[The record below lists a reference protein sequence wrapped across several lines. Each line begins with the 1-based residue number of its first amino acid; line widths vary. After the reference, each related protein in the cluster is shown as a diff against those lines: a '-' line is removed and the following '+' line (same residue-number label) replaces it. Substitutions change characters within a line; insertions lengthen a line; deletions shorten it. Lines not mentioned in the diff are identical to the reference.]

1 MTPEFIHLR
10 LRTEFSLVDS
20 LVRVKPLIGALEE
33 MGMPACGVTDHCNFF
48 GLVKFYKAAQG
59 SGVKPIGGADFWVR
73 EDADGDDPYMV
84 TLLAM
89 TPKGYKNITELISL
103 GYQQGQ
109 HQGDPYIRRD
119 WLRQYSEDVI
129 VLSGGKFGD
138 VGVALLNGKSE
149 VASSLLQGWM
159 KDFPSRFYVE
169 LQRTG
174 RAQDEEYLHAAVD
187 LAGQLQC
194 PVVATN
200 DVRFLTASEF
210 DVHEARVCIG
220 ESRALDD
227 PRRER
232 RYSEEQYL
240 RTPAEMHELFSDIP
254 EALQNTVEIA
264 KRCNL
269 EIELGTYYLPD
280 FPIPDDFEEDPYFQK
295 KVPYETFSNHAKKA
309 MSEKWQGREH
319 EEEYASMLRTNIF
332 FQKISYEGLD
342 ERLGFLF
349 DTSAPDFP
357 QIYQTYLDRLLF
369 ELNIIMQMG
378 FPGYFLIVMD
388 FIQWAKDHEIPVGP
402 GRGSGAGSLVAYVQK
417 ITDIDPLEYDLLFER
432 FLNPERVS
440 MPDFDVDFC
449 MENRDKVI
457 SYVADNYGRDAVSQ
471 IITFGTMAAKAV
483 VRDVARVQGKSYGLA
498 DKLSKMI
505 PPDPGMKL
513 KVAFEQEEIL
523 REFLS
528 ADEEAQEIWD
538 MALQLEGLTR
548 NVGKHAGGV
557 VIAPT
562 KLTDFAPLYCDETGS
577 GLVTQYDKGDVEDA
591 GLVKF
596 DFLGLRTLT
605 IIDWARKMI
614 DLKRARL
621 GEEPLIIEAIPLDD
635 GKTFKLLKAAETT
648 AVFQLES
655 RGMKDLIKRLQPDDI
670 EDMIALVALFR
681 PGPLDSGM
689 VDDFVNRKHGRAEVA
704 YPDAKY
710 QHEKLEPILKP
721 TYGVIVY
728 QEQVMQIAQELAGYS
743 LGGADMLRR
752 AMGKKKPEEMAKQR
766 STFEDGAKGEGVNPD
781 LAMKI
786 FDLVEKFAGY
796 GFNKSHSA
804 AYAVVSYQTAWL
816 KAHYPSE
823 FMAATISSDMDKT
836 DKVVTFI
843 EECREMGLN
852 LLPPDVNQ
860 GEFHFNVDLEGNV
873 IYGLG
878 AIKGLGEGPIEN
890 IIEARKDGPF
900 TDLFDF
906 CARIDPRRVN
916 KRALEAM
923 IRSGAFDGI
932 GPKIDRDYDR
942 ALMFSAMPEASKAAE
957 QSAAN
962 ANAGMVDLFGDVV
975 PSSDSDGD
983 VYEEFRKVRSWS
995 IKERLN
1001 GEKDTLGLYLTGHPI
1016 EEYRHELKY
1025 LVSSRISDLK
1035 PDKSN
1040 QNVAGLVVGLRVM
1053 KTKRGDTMAFVTLDD
1068 RSGRIECAVFADT
1081 YHEYRDKLVK
1091 DGMLVIEGQVNFDD
1105 YSGGLKM
1112 RADKVRS
1119 LADARIDLARGLII
1133 NVQSER
1139 LAANFPKQL
1148 ADMLGPYREGRC
1160 MVKLNYQRNDAKGRL
1175 LFGQSWRV
1183 RPQDELLENLR
1194 EVCGRDNVSLEY

>member
-1 MTPEFIHLR
+1 MTPDFIHLR

-20 LVRVKPLIGALEE
+20 LVRVKPLIAALEE

-48 GLVKFYKAAQG
+48 GLIKFYKAAQG
-59 SGVKPIGGADFWVR
+59 SGIKPIGGADFWVR
-73 EDADGDDPYMV
+73 AEEDDADPYMV

-89 TPKGYKNITELISL
+89 NLEGYKSITELISL

-109 HQGDPYIRRD
+109 HQGEPFLERQWIS
-119 WLRQYSEDVI
+119 QYSAGVI

-138 VGVALLNGKSE
+138 VGQALLSGKQDL
-149 VASSLLQGWM
+149 ACDLLKGWM
-159 KDFPSRFYVE
+159 QDFPDRFYLE

-174 RAQDEEYLHAAVD
+174 RSKDEEYLHAAVS
-187 LAGQLQC
+187 LAGLQQC

-200 DVRFLTASEF
+200 DVRFLKAEEF

-220 ESRALDD
+220 EGRALDD

-240 RTPAEMHELFSDIP
+240 RTPAEMQELFADIP
-254 EALQNTVEIA
+254 EALQNSVEIA

-269 EIELGTYYLPD
+269 DIELGTYYLPD
-280 FPIPDDFEEDPYFQK
+280 FPIPDDFEEDPYFK
-295 KVPYETFSNHAKKA
+295 TRVPYETFVGYAREA
-309 MSEKWQGREH
+309 MAEKWQGREQ
-319 EEEYASMLRTNIF
+319 EDEYAAMLRTNVF

-342 ERLGFLF
+342 ERLDFLF
-349 DTSAPDFP
+349 DTSAADFP
-357 QIYQTYLDRLLF
+357 ETYKIYLERLQF

-417 ITDIDPLEYDLLFER
+417 ITDLDPLEYDLLFER

-449 MENRDKVI
+449 MENRDQVI

-513 KVAFEQEEIL
+513 RVAFEQEEIL
-523 REFLS
+523 REFLG

-614 DLKRARL
+614 DLKRIKSN
-621 GEEPLIIEAIPLDD
+621 EEPLVIEAIPLDD
-635 GKTFKLLKAAETT
+635 TKTFKLLKAAETT

-655 RGMKDLIKRLQPDDI
+655 RGMKDLIKRLQPDNI

-689 VDDFVNRKHGRAEVA
+689 VDDFVNRKHGRAKVA

-766 STFEDGAKGEGVNPD
+766 STFEEGAKGEGVDPD

-804 AYAVVSYQTAWL
+804 AYAIVSYQTAWL
-816 KAHYPSE
+816 KAHYPSQ
-823 FMAATISSDMDKT
+823 FMAATMSSDMDKT

-843 EECREMGLN
+843 EECREMGLT

-860 GEFHFNVDLEGNV
+860 GEFHFNVDDDDNI

-900 TDLFDF
+900 SDLFDF

-932 GPKIDRDYDR
+932 SPKVDRDYDR
-942 ALMFSAMPEASKAAE
+942 AVMFAAMPEAVKAAE

-962 ANAGMVDLFGDVV
+962 ANAGMTDLFGDVV
-975 PSSDSDGD
+975 PSGDSDVD
-983 VYEEFRKVRSWS
+983 VYAEFRNVRSWS

-1016 EEYRHELKY
+1016 EEYRHELKH
-1025 LVSSRISDLK
+1025 LISSRISDLK

-1081 YHEYRDKLVK
+1081 YNEYRDKLVK
-1091 DGMLVIEGQVNFDD
+1091 DGMLVIEGQVNYDD

-1119 LADARIDLARGLII
+1119 LADARVDLARGLII
-1133 NVQSER
+1133 SVQAEQ
-1139 LAANFPKQL
+1139 LAESFPKQL

-1160 MVKLNYQRNDAKGRL
+1160 VVKVNYQRRDARGRL
-1175 LFGQSWRV
+1175 LLGHSWRV
-1183 RPQDELLENLR
+1183 RPQDELLEDLR

>member
-20 LVRVKPLIGALEE
+20 LVRVKPLIAALEE
-33 MGMPACGVTDHCNFF
+33 MGMPACAVTDHCNFF

-73 EDADGDDPYMV
+73 ADNDGDDPYLI

-89 TPKGYKNITELISL
+89 NTQGYRNITELISL

-109 HQGDPYIRRD
+109 HQGMPYLQRQ
-119 WLRQYSEDVI
+119 WLRDYSDDVI

-138 VGVALLNGKSE
+138 VGVALLNGRE
-149 VASSLLQGWM
+149 DTATDLLQGWM
-159 KDFPSRFYVE
+159 RDFPSRFYLE

-174 RAQDEEYLHAAVD
+174 RAQDEEYLHAAVA

-200 DVRFLTASEF
+200 DVKFLSGSEF

-220 ESRALDD
+220 EGRALDD

-240 RTPAEMHELFSDIP
+240 RTPAEMQELFSDVP
-254 EALQNTVEIA
+254 EALQNSVEIA

-269 EIELGTYYLPD
+269 DIELGTYYLPD
-280 FPIPDDFEEDPYFQK
+280 FPIPDDFENDPYFQT
-295 KVPYETFSNHAKKA
+295 KVPYETFSNYAREA
-309 MSEKWQGREH
+309 MKEKWQGREH
-319 EEEYASMLRTNIF
+319 EQEYAAMLRTNIF

-342 ERLGFLF
+342 ERLEFLY
-349 DTSAPDFP
+349 DTSAADFP
-357 QIYQTYLDRLLF
+357 QTYQRYLDRLLF

-417 ITDIDPLEYDLLFER
+417 ITDLDPLEYDLLFER

-449 MENRDKVI
+449 MENRDQVI

-523 REFLS
+523 REFL
-528 ADEEAQEIWD
+528 AGDEEAQEIWD

-562 KLTDFAPLYCDETGS
+562 KLTDFSPLYCDETGS

-614 DLKRARL
+614 DLKRAKL
-621 GEEPLIIEAIPLDD
+621 GEEPLVIEAIPLDD
-635 GKTFKLLKAAETT
+635 VKTFKLLKAAETT

-655 RGMKDLIKRLQPDDI
+655 RGMKDLIKRLQPDNI

-689 VDDFVNRKHGRAEVA
+689 VDDFVNRKHGRAQVA

-766 STFEDGAKGEGVNPD
+766 STFEDGAKGEGVDPT

-804 AYAVVSYQTAWL
+804 AYAIVSYQTAWL
-816 KAHYPSE
+816 KAHYPAE

-852 LLPPDVNQ
+852 LSPPDVNQ
-860 GEFHFNVDLEGNV
+860 GEFHFNVDDEGSV

-906 CARIDPRRVN
+906 CARIDPRKVN

-932 GPKIDRDYDR
+932 SPKIDRDYDR
-942 ALMFSAMPEASKAAE
+942 AVMFAAMPEASKAAE

-962 ANAGMVDLFGDVV
+962 ASAGMVDLFGDVV
-975 PSSDSDGD
+975 PSGDSDGD
-983 VYEEFRKVRSWS
+983 VYQEFRNVRSWS

-1025 LVSSRISDLK
+1025 LISSRIVDLK

-1081 YHEYRDKLVK
+1081 YNEYRDKLVK
-1091 DGMLVIEGQVNFDD
+1091 DGMLVIEGQVNYDD

-1133 NVQSER
+1133 NVQAEQ
-1139 LAANFPKQL
+1139 LAASFPKQL

-1160 MVKLNYQRNDAKGRL
+1160 MVKLNYQRSDAKGRL
-1175 LFGQSWRV
+1175 LFGQNWRV

-1194 EVCGRDNVSLEY
+1194 DVCGRDNVSLEY